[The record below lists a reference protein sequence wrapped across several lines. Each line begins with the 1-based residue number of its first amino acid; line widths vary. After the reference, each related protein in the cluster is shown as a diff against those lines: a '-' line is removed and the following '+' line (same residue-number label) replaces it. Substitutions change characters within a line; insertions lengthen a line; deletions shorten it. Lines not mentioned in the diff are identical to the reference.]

1 MAGTTIGGRARLR
14 ESTRA
19 RHAGAP
25 EDTTRIGIGMGIGGT
40 GAIVTVA
47 GIVTTA
53 GMTGV
58 TGTSAGAGTIART
71 ATVAATGVWTT
82 TVTDAVITPIGGLRG
97 AAATAAASTTIVTA
111 VVTSGITATAGAH
124 RIPSLRFCPAE
135 GSYRVD
141 RAQIQKKTGSAKAP
155 PAFYLSASA
164 SGFLRSGSAKAN
176 IVPCSGCSA
185 HARPP

>member
-47 GIVTTA
+47 GIV
-53 GMTGV
+53 
-58 TGTSAGAGTIART
+58 TSAGAGTIART

-111 VVTSGITATAGAH
+111 AVTSGITATAGAH

-135 GSYRVD
+135 GSYLVD
-141 RAQIQKKTGSAKAP
+141 
-155 PAFYLSASA
+155 
-164 SGFLRSGSAKAN
+164 
-176 IVPCSGCSA
+176 
-185 HARPP
+185 

>member
-1 MAGTTIGGRARLR
+1 MAGTTIGERARLR

-25 EDTTRIGIGMGIGGT
+25 AGTTRIGIGIGIGGT

-71 ATVAATGVWTT
+71 ATVAATGAWTT
-82 TVTDAVITPIGGLRG
+82 TVTDAVITPIDALRG
-97 AAATAAASTTIVTA
+97 AAATAVASTTIVTA
-111 VVTSGITATAGAH
+111 AVTSGTIVTAGAH

-141 RAQIQKKTGSAKAP
+141 RAQIQKKKTGSAKALP
-155 PAFYLSASA
+155 VFYLSASA

-176 IVPCSGCSA
+176 
-185 HARPP
+185 